1 MNYLVLKD
9 SLSVS
14 LDSVEHPGRIKSAV
28 TWNESCVCR
37 GKPPPTHSYKP
48 SILNI
53 FIVYLIFHFV
63 LNFQNI
69 ACNDIKGFV
78 VIDELILGVLST
90 YVILNI
96 LLQHN

>member
-1 MNYLVLKD
+1 MNYLVFKD

-53 FIVYLIFHFV
+53 FIVYLIFHFC
-63 LNFQNI
+63 FKFSKHCMQ
-69 ACNDIKGFV
+69 
-78 VIDELILGVLST
+78 
-90 YVILNI
+90 
-96 LLQHN
+96 